1 MLLVL
6 AGCLAPAPLHFDTTE
21 PGWQVRQ
28 GQAVWRPQAQAVE
41 LAGDLV
47 VAWHPDGRAF
57 VQFAKPPVT
66 LASAAQDQKTWQFT
80 VPLQRRSGRGPNPPP
95 PTVVWFQLVRLLR
108 GEPASADWRGERFGH
123 GHWRLENPRTG
134 ETLEGYLGS

>member
-6 AGCLAPAPLHFDTTE
+6 AGCQTPAPLHFDTNE

-28 GQAVWRPQAQAVE
+28 GQAVWRLQAQATE
-41 LAGDLV
+41 LAGELV
-47 VAWHPDGRAF
+47 VARHPDGRAF

-66 LASAAQDQKTWQFT
+66 LASATQSRETWQFAL
-80 VPLQRRSGRGPNPPP
+80 PLQRRSGRGHNPPP

-108 GEPASADWRGERFGH
+108 GESTGPDWRGERFADGR
-123 GHWRLENPRTG
+123 WRLENIRTG
-134 ETLEGYLGS
+134 ETLEGFLGP